1 MNDKLIA
8 HIKRKLFE
16 KDEVLDHFDVPTDEL
31 IKYFMLTTFE
41 VVENECVKCFFCKNY
56 KRFSMGSLCK
66 IKPHTQK
73 NCFHFTLDIQKV
85 LKKKYYRILITI
97 DECTRGKHIT
107 NDRNLSVKAQKN
119 MIYESIR
126 LYEMIQT
133 FKGVNHEHQDQ

>member
-1 MNDKLIA
+1 MNDKLVA

-16 KDEVLDHFDVPTDEL
+16 KDEVSDHFDVPTDEQ
-31 IKYFMLTTFE
+31 IEYFMLTTFE

-56 KRFSMGSLCK
+56 RRFSLGSMCR
-66 IKPHTQK
+66 IKPDTMD
-73 NCFHFTLDIQKV
+73 NCFHLTLDIQKI

-107 NDRNLSVKAQKN
+107 SDRTLSTKAQKN

-133 FKGVNHEHQDQ
+133 YKEVNHEH

>member
-1 MNDKLIA
+1 MIDKLTK

-16 KDEVLDHFDVPTDEL
+16 KDEVLDHFDVPTDEQ
-31 IKYFMLTTFE
+31 IKYFMLMTFE
-41 VVENECVKCFFCKNY
+41 FVENECRKCFFCKNY
-56 KRFSMGSLCK
+56 RRFSFGSMCR
-66 IKPHTQK
+66 IKPDTRD
-73 NCFHFTLDIQKV
+73 NCFHLTLDVQKI

-107 NDRNLSVKAQKN
+107 NDRTLSTKAQKN

-133 FKGVNHEHQDQ
+133 YKEVNHEH

>member
-16 KDEVLDHFDVPTDEL
+16 KGEVLDHFDVPTDEQ

-41 VVENECVKCFFCKNY
+41 IVENECVGCFFCKNY

-66 IKPHTQK
+66 IKPHTRK
-73 NCFHFTLDIQKV
+73 NCFHMTLDIQKV
-85 LKKKYYRILITI
+85 LKKKYYRILMTI

-107 NDRNLSVKAQKN
+107 SDRTLSTKAQKN

-133 FKGVNHEHQDQ
+133 YKEVNHEH

>member
-1 MNDKLIA
+1 MNDKLVA

-16 KDEVLDHFDVPTDEL
+16 KDEVSDHFDVPTDEQ
-31 IKYFMLTTFE
+31 IEYFMLTTFE

-56 KRFSMGSLCK
+56 RRFSFGSMCR
-66 IKPHTQK
+66 IKPDTRD
-73 NCFHFTLDIQKV
+73 NCFHLTLDIQKI

-107 NDRNLSVKAQKN
+107 SDRTLSTKAQKN

-133 FKGVNHEHQDQ
+133 YKEVNHEH